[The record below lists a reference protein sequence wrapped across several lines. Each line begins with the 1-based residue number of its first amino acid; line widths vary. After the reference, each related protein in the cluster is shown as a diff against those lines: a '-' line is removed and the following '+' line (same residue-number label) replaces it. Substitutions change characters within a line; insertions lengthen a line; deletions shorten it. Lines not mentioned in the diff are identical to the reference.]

1 MKIFLSGLR
10 RVWLH
15 TCVAFTVLV
24 LLLFLVGSTV
34 PAFGNA
40 IEVGSILTVFL
51 FSFLLGCANLLLLL
65 RRIPTVA
72 RVLLHYAACGITFY
86 VVFVLI
92 AAKANGPLSVLIYG
106 IAYTVLYALIV
117 GLYCLFRSIGNK
129 AKKGEEDNYT
139 GLYS

>member
-24 LLLFLVGSTV
+24 LLLFLVGSAV

-72 RVLLHYAACGITFY
+72 RVLLHYATCGVAFY

>member
-10 RVWLH
+10 RVGVH
-15 TCVAFTVLV
+15 TCVAFTVLM
-24 LLLFLVGSTV
+24 LLLFLVGSSV

-51 FSFLLGCANLLLLL
+51 FSFLIGCANLLLLL
-65 RRIPTVA
+65 RRIPTAA

-92 AAKANGPLSVLIYG
+92 AAKANGPLSLLIYG
-106 IAYTVLYALIV
+106 IAYTVLYALMV
-117 GLYCLFRSIGNK
+117 GLYCLFRSIGNRE
-129 AKKGEEDNYT
+129 KKGDEDNYT